1 MKKLLIAL
9 VSLGL
14 LLGNLPAA
22 YSSHSEKSADSE
34 KSATRSSDSSDSKRS
49 SSPTLEIPDSAKETG
64 KDIADKVGVP
74 DFVRLPSKET
84 SEPTG
89 GSTGD
94 SKDSEGKSE
103 DAPTKG
109 AGKGAGL
116 ADLTAPGLVRSLDS
130 TAVAKE
136 KFSEAV
142 PADCKAVLDGGTGSD
157 CASASYIIRY
167 KVGSDIES
175 ESKGLSKRVETN
187 FKGII
192 PGLSA
197 RLSPTELAELAQYS
211 TVLSIEPD
219 QKITVDE
226 VQASADWGLDRIDQ
240 PAAPLDGKFSYQ
252 SSGFGVD
259 VYVVDTGVL
268 GSHEEFGARVSE
280 GYSVVADGPGNLD
293 CNGHGTH
300 VAGSIA
306 GKTYGVAK
314 AANIIPVRV
323 LNCDGTGSLSGVI
336 SGLSWIG
343 QNYDGSPAVVNMSL
357 GGGPSPSLDA
367 AVQTLIDLGITVVV
381 AAGNSSQDACNFSPA
396 RVPAAITV
404 AASTPVDA
412 FASYSNLGACV
423 DLIAPGSVIKSAFIS
438 SNTGTA
444 VRSGTSMAAPHAS
457 GVAAQLLAFG
467 AKNPG
472 EVEAALIAAT
482 SKQVVTGNLGGTP
495 NLLLQSITDT
505 PIVDPNGTAVL
516 TEPPAPGKAKV
527 RSRGPMVDIAWVVP
541 KNFAAS
547 LEKQYLRIY
556 AFGDFV
562 AEVMVEPDS
571 SSLVLEGL
579 ELGLGYSVTLTLE
592 NSYGR
597 SPESLQSD
605 TFRARPLQQP
615 TEGEFSVWVKKTSDT
630 EVKFYVKF
638 PQLGQKIQFM
648 YQAEDSSYQEL
659 AWIRISKS
667 DLNSLGEYENL
678 TNAVYFIRT
687 LNLEPGKNRLKIL
700 VDGKQQGESRTYSM
714 K

>member
-1 MKKLLIAL
+1 
-9 VSLGL
+9 
-14 LLGNLPAA
+14 
-22 YSSHSEKSADSE
+22 
-34 KSATRSSDSSDSKRS
+34 
-49 SSPTLEIPDSAKETG
+49 
-64 KDIADKVGVP
+64 
-74 DFVRLPSKET
+74 
-84 SEPTG
+84 
-89 GSTGD
+89 
-94 SKDSEGKSE
+94 
-103 DAPTKG
+103 
-109 AGKGAGL
+109 
-116 ADLTAPGLVRSLDS
+116 
-130 TAVAKE
+130 
-136 KFSEAV
+136 
-142 PADCKAVLDGGTGSD
+142 
-157 CASASYIIRY
+157 
-167 KVGSDIES
+167 
-175 ESKGLSKRVETN
+175 
-187 FKGII
+187 
-192 PGLSA
+192 
-197 RLSPTELAELAQYS
+197 
-211 TVLSIEPD
+211 
-219 QKITVDE
+219 
-226 VQASADWGLDRIDQ
+226 
-240 PAAPLDGKFSYQ
+240 
-252 SSGFGVD
+252 
-259 VYVVDTGVL
+259 
-268 GSHEEFGARVSE
+268 
-280 GYSVVADGPGNLD
+280 
-293 CNGHGTH
+293 
-300 VAGSIA
+300 
-306 GKTYGVAK
+306 
-314 AANIIPVRV
+314 
-323 LNCDGTGSLSGVI
+323 
-336 SGLSWIG
+336 
-343 QNYDGSPAVVNMSL
+343 
-357 GGGPSPSLDA
+357 
-367 AVQTLIDLGITVVV
+367 
-381 AAGNSSQDACNFSPA
+381 
-396 RVPAAITV
+396 
-404 AASTPVDA
+404 
-412 FASYSNLGACV
+412 V